1 MEMAGEFL
9 DDPDVGFYGTLSII
23 TSLEFL
29 QHHSAKM
36 GHKDTSCD
44 HNLSPCQATIA
55 RFTSREASAA
65 PAAWFKRA
73 SVDKK
78 VSETCDPGRGILRS
92 QSFPLRLPL
101 PIPIANP
108 YLCAVQLVTDDGNNP
123 VVLGRGLVR
132 LAGGS
137 SATPLNGSRRPRP
150 YAALSQG
157 ALRGPSPQP
166 VAFGT
171 ALRAA

>member
-44 HNLSPCQATIA
+44 HNLSPCQANIA

-73 SVDKK
+73 CGYRRQTPRMAGYPDCYHRALFIWA
-78 VSETCDPGRGILRS
+78 SELTAIWWRPDHPQCEKL
-92 QSFPLRLPL
+92 
-101 PIPIANP
+101 
-108 YLCAVQLVTDDGNNP
+108 
-123 VVLGRGLVR
+123 
-132 LAGGS
+132 LA
-137 SATPLNGSRRPRP
+137 
-150 YAALSQG
+150 QH
-157 ALRGPSPQP
+157 
-166 VAFGT
+166 VE
-171 ALRAA
+171 

>member
-9 DDPDVGFYGTLSII
+9 DDPDVGFYGTLSVI

-73 SVDKK
+73 CVDLIWW
-78 VSETCDPGRGILRS
+78 GIL
-92 QSFPLRLPL
+92 L
-101 PIPIANP
+101 
-108 YLCAVQLVTDDGNNP
+108 DGWQPGNKSWCC
-123 VVLGRGLVR
+123 RVR
-132 LAGGS
+132 M
-137 SATPLNGSRRPRP
+137 
-150 YAALSQG
+150 
-157 ALRGPSPQP
+157 
-166 VAFGT
+166 
-171 ALRAA
+171 